1 MFYNVKDL
9 NKTIDEENMASTRAK
24 VGYIRV
30 STLDQRTDR
39 QLEGIELDRVF
50 EDRVSG
56 KNMKDRPQL
65 AELIKYVR
73 EGDEVFVHSMD
84 RLARNLE
91 DLLQI
96 VRTLT
101 DKGVKINFLKENLSF
116 DPDQAAAPMSKLI
129 LSVMGAV
136 AEFERGL
143 IHERQREGIALAKAR
158 GAYKG
163 RAKIVTPEL
172 MAQAEELLS
181 LGYSLVATAKEIGVS
196 RASLYRWFAA
206 EGRPLRAKMI
216 AINKQ

>member
-1 MFYNVKDL
+1 
-9 NKTIDEENMASTRAK
+9 MASTRAK

-96 VRTLT
+96 VRMLT
-101 DKGVKINFLKENLSF
+101 NKGVKISFLKENLSF

-136 AEFERGL
+136 AEFERSL
-143 IHERQREGIALAKAR
+143 ILERQREGIALAKER

-163 RAKIVTPEL
+163 RVQKVTPAL
-172 MAQAEELLS
+172 LTQARELLAA
-181 LGYSLVATAKEIGVS
+181 GYSASATAKELGVS
-196 RASLYRWFAA
+196 RASLYRWFKEAG
-206 EGRPLRAKMI
+206 EPLLK
-216 AINKQ
+216 KYGHGQK

>member
-1 MFYNVKDL
+1 
-9 NKTIDEENMASTRAK
+9 MALTRAK

-101 DKGVKINFLKENLSF
+101 DKGVKISFLKENLSF

-136 AEFERGL
+136 AEFERSL
-143 IHERQREGIALAKAR
+143 ILERQREGIALAKER

-163 RAKIVTPEL
+163 RAKKVTPAL
-172 MAQAEELLS
+172 LAQAKGLLS
-181 LGYSLVATAKEIGVS
+181 AGHGASETAKELGVS
-196 RASLYRWFAA
+196 RASLYRWFKEAG
-206 EGRPLRAKMI
+206 EPLLK
-216 AINKQ
+216 KYEHGQK

>member
-1 MFYNVKDL
+1 
-9 NKTIDEENMASTRAK
+9 MASTRAK

-96 VRTLT
+96 VRMLT
-101 DKGVKINFLKENLSF
+101 DKGVKISFLKENLSF

-136 AEFERGL
+136 AEFERSL
-143 IHERQREGIALAKAR
+143 ILERQREGIALAKER

-163 RAKIVTPEL
+163 RVQKVTPAL
-172 MAQAEELLS
+172 LTQARELLAA
-181 LGYSLVATAKEIGVS
+181 GYSASATAKELGVS
-196 RASLYRWFAA
+196 RASLYRWFKEAG
-206 EGRPLRAKMI
+206 EPLLK
-216 AINKQ
+216 KYGHGQK

>member
-1 MFYNVKDL
+1 
-9 NKTIDEENMASTRAK
+9 MASTRAK

-136 AEFERGL
+136 AEFEREL

>member
-1 MFYNVKDL
+1 
-9 NKTIDEENMASTRAK
+9 MALTRAK

-101 DKGVKINFLKENLSF
+101 DKGVKISFLKENLSF

-136 AEFERGL
+136 AEFERSL
-143 IHERQREGIALAKAR
+143 ILERQREGITLAKER

-163 RAKIVTPEL
+163 RAKKVTPDL
-172 MAQAEELLS
+172 LAQAKELLAAGHGAS
-181 LGYSLVATAKEIGVS
+181 ETAKKLGVS
-196 RASLYRWFAA
+196 RASLYRWFS
-206 EGRPLRAKMI
+206 ETGEPLV
-216 AINKQ
+216 KQYKPK

>member
-1 MFYNVKDL
+1 MS
-9 NKTIDEENMASTRAK
+9 STRAK

-30 STLDQRTDR
+30 STIDQRTDR

-56 KNMKDRPQL
+56 KSMKDRPQL

-101 DKGVKINFLKENLSF
+101 DKGVKISFLKENLSF

-136 AEFERGL
+136 AEFERSL
-143 IHERQREGIALAKAR
+143 ILERQREGIALAKER

-163 RAKIVTPEL
+163 RVQKVTPTL
-172 MAQAEELLS
+172 LTRAKELLAAGHS
-181 LGYSLVATAKEIGVS
+181 ASATAKELGVS
-196 RASLYRWFAA
+196 RASLYRWFSEAG
-206 EGRPLRAKMI
+206 EPLV
-216 AINKQ
+216 KQYKPK

>member
-1 MFYNVKDL
+1 MS
-9 NKTIDEENMASTRAK
+9 STRVK

-30 STLDQRTDR
+30 STIDQRTDR

-101 DKGVKINFLKENLSF
+101 DKGVKISFLKETLSF

-136 AEFERGL
+136 AELERSL
-143 IHERQREGIALAKAR
+143 ILERQREGIALAKER

-163 RAKIVTPEL
+163 RGRKVTPAL
-172 MAQAEELLS
+172 LAQAKELLAAGHGVS
-181 LGYSLVATAKEIGVS
+181 ATAKKLGVS
-196 RASLYRWFAA
+196 RASLYRWFEEVGEPLA
-206 EGRPLRAKMI
+206 ERYNLQRICRHEISPDI
-216 AINKQ
+216 

>member
-1 MFYNVKDL
+1 
-9 NKTIDEENMASTRAK
+9 MASTRTK

-30 STLDQRTDR
+30 STIDQRTDR
-39 QLEGIELDRVF
+39 QLDGIELDRVF

-96 VRTLT
+96 VRMLT
-101 DKGVKINFLKENLSF
+101 DKGVKISFLKENLSF
-116 DPDQAAAPMSKLI
+116 DPDQTAAPMSKLI

-136 AEFERGL
+136 AEFERSL
-143 IHERQREGIALAKAR
+143 ILERQREGIALAKER

-163 RAKIVTPEL
+163 RAKKVTPEL
-172 MAQAEELLS
+172 LNRAKVLLAS
-181 LGYSLVATAKEIGVS
+181 GCTVSATAKELEVS
-196 RASLYRWFAA
+196 RASLYRWFGAVG
-206 EGRPLRAKMI
+206 EPLASWVIKPRETPL
-216 AINKQ
+216 

>member
-1 MFYNVKDL
+1 
-9 NKTIDEENMASTRAK
+9 MASTRAK

-30 STLDQRTDR
+30 STIDQRTDR
-39 QLEGIELDRVF
+39 QLDGVELDRVF

-56 KNMKDRPQL
+56 KNMKDWPQL
-65 AELIKYVR
+65 TELIKYVR

-101 DKGVKINFLKENLSF
+101 EKGVKISFLKENLSF
-116 DPDQAAAPMSKLI
+116 DPDKTAAPMSKLI

-136 AEFERGL
+136 AEFERSL
-143 IHERQREGIALAKAR
+143 ILERQREGIALAKER

-163 RAKIVTPEL
+163 RTKKITPEL
-172 MAQAEELLS
+172 MQKIKDYLQKGCGVSE
-181 LGYSLVATAKEIGVS
+181 TAKLIGVS
-196 RASLYRWFAA
+196 RSSLYRWFSEAG
-206 EGRPLRAKMI
+206 ENLVKRY
-216 AINKQ
+216 NY

>member
-1 MFYNVKDL
+1 
-9 NKTIDEENMASTRAK
+9 MASTRAK

-136 AEFERGL
+136 AEFEREL
-143 IHERQREGIALAKAR
+143 IHERQRAGIALAKAR

>member
-1 MFYNVKDL
+1 
-9 NKTIDEENMASTRAK
+9 MALTRAK

-96 VRTLT
+96 VRMLT
-101 DKGVKINFLKENLSF
+101 DKGVKISFLKENLSF

-136 AEFERGL
+136 AEFERSL
-143 IHERQREGIALAKAR
+143 ILERQREGIALAKER

-163 RAKIVTPEL
+163 RVQKVTPAL
-172 MAQAEELLS
+172 LTQARELLAA
-181 LGYSLVATAKEIGVS
+181 GYSASATAKELGVS
-196 RASLYRWFAA
+196 RASLYRWFKEAG
-206 EGRPLRAKMI
+206 EPLLK
-216 AINKQ
+216 KYGHGQK

>member
-1 MFYNVKDL
+1 
-9 NKTIDEENMASTRAK
+9 MASTRAK
-24 VGYIRV
+24 FGYIRV

-136 AEFERGL
+136 AEFEREL
-143 IHERQREGIALAKAR
+143 ILERQREGIALAKAR

>member
-1 MFYNVKDL
+1 MS
-9 NKTIDEENMASTRAK
+9 STRAK

-30 STLDQRTDR
+30 STIDQRTDR

-101 DKGVKINFLKENLSF
+101 DKGVKISFLKENLSF

-136 AEFERGL
+136 AEFERSL
-143 IHERQREGIALAKAR
+143 ILERQREGIALAKER
-158 GAYKG
+158 GVYKG
-163 RAKIVTPEL
+163 RAKKVTPAL
-172 MAQAEELLS
+172 LAQAKELLS
-181 LGYSLVATAKEIGVS
+181 AGHGASETAKELGVS
-196 RASLYRWFAA
+196 RASLYRWFKDAG
-206 EGRPLRAKMI
+206 EPLLKTYEHR
-216 AINKQ
+216 QG

>member
-1 MFYNVKDL
+1 
-9 NKTIDEENMASTRAK
+9 MASTRAK

-96 VRTLT
+96 VRMLT
-101 DKGVKINFLKENLSF
+101 DKGVKISFLKENLSF
-116 DPDQAAAPMSKLI
+116 DPDQAAAPMLKLI

-136 AEFERGL
+136 AEFERSL
-143 IHERQREGIALAKAR
+143 ILERQREGIALAKER

-163 RAKIVTPEL
+163 RVQKVTPAL
-172 MAQAEELLS
+172 LTQARELLAA
-181 LGYSLVATAKEIGVS
+181 GYSASATAKELGVS
-196 RASLYRWFAA
+196 RASLYRWFKEAG
-206 EGRPLRAKMI
+206 EPLLK
-216 AINKQ
+216 KYGHGQK

>member
-1 MFYNVKDL
+1 
-9 NKTIDEENMASTRAK
+9 MASTQAK

-101 DKGVKINFLKENLSF
+101 DKGVKISFLKENLSF
-116 DPDQAAAPMSKLI
+116 DPDQTAAPMSKLI

-136 AEFERGL
+136 AEFERSL
-143 IHERQREGIALAKAR
+143 ILERQREGIALAKER

-163 RAKIVTPEL
+163 RVQKVTPAL
-172 MAQAEELLS
+172 LAQAKELLAAGHS
-181 LGYSLVATAKEIGVS
+181 ASATAKELGVS
-196 RASLYRWFAA
+196 RASLYRWFNDA
-206 EGRPLRAKMI
+206 GTPLSKHYSR
-216 AINKQ
+216 